1 MKQIATTGIV
11 LSRTNY
17 GEADRIITI
26 LTQGNGK
33 IRLVAKGVRKIKS
46 KLAGGIELF
55 SVNDIIY
62 LPGKGGLGTLV
73 SSRLRTNYG
82 SIVGQIDRT
91 LYAYEVLKM
100 VHRITEDSP
109 EPEYFIV
116 LQHMLNAL
124 NTIPI
129 PIDCIKV
136 WFHMRLLMLGGH
148 SPNLSTDSE
157 GVSLDPSQHYMFSF
171 DDMSFMRHNTGHFTK
186 HHITYLRLA
195 SSLETPKK
203 LFQVQVPADILA
215 SLVQLTR
222 TMLDRYS
229 YVN

>member
-1 MKQIATTGIV
+1 VKQIAATGIV

-26 LTQGNGK
+26 LTQDNGK

-62 LPGKGGLGTLV
+62 LPGKSGLGTLV
-73 SSRLRTNYG
+73 SSRLRTNYV
-82 SIVGQIDRT
+82 SIVGHIDRT
-91 LYAYEVLKM
+91 MYTYEVLKI

-109 EPEYFIV
+109 EPEYFLV

-124 NTIPI
+124 NTILI

-136 WFHMRLLMLGGH
+136 WFHMQLLMLGGH
-148 SPNLSTDSE
+148 SPNLFTDNE
-157 GVSLDPSQHYMFSF
+157 GVTLDPSQHYMFSF
-171 DDMSFMRHNTGHFTK
+171 DDMSFMRHSAGPFTK

-195 SSLETPKK
+195 SSLESPKK
-203 LFQVQVPADILA
+203 LSQVKVPADILT
-215 SLVQLTR
+215 SLVQLSR
-222 TMLDRYS
+222 TILDRYDH
-229 YVN
+229 VN